1 MRRLIL
7 IIIMLLCP
15 LSNGHARQIPP
26 VEGLEAL
33 RTAFAGINDFS
44 AEMTQ
49 EKRLSLMKRTI
60 TMTGT
65 VRFRKPDL
73 FYLQLAAPYASRMVL
88 RDTVIEQVMDAS
100 GGDRNR
106 IVLPPE
112 HGLKRWFDKIATPV
126 TAVPE
131 GMKVQA
137 DLTGQVYTVTI
148 LPQGTGQVRE
158 LVIVFQ
164 GDGTIKRLVIGER
177 NGDRAVMTF
186 RKMRRNTGLTE
197 RDFRLD

>member
-15 LSNGHARQIPP
+15 LTGHARQITP

-33 RTAFAGINDFS
+33 RKAFAGTNDFS

-49 EKRLSLMKRTI
+49 EKRLSMMKRTI
-60 TMTGT
+60 TMTGS

-73 FYLQLAAPYASRMVL
+73 FYLQIAAPYASRIVL
-88 RDTVIEQVMDAS
+88 RDTVIEQVMGND
-100 GGDRNR
+100 GDRNR

-112 HGLKRWFDKIATPV
+112 QGLKRWFDKIATPV
-126 TAVPE
+126 TTVPE
-131 GMKVQA
+131 GIAVQA
-137 DLTGQVYTVTI
+137 DRTGQTYTVTI
-148 LPQGTGQVRE
+148 LPQGKGQVRE
-158 LVIVFQ
+158 LVISFQ
-164 GDGTIKRLVIGER
+164 EDGTVKRLVIVEQ

-186 RKMRRNTGLTE
+186 RNMRRNTGLTE
-197 RDFRLD
+197 KDFKLD